1 MAKSLFRYL
10 ASLLLVLGLS
20 SAANA
25 QTPAVNPD
33 LTASCGSLHVG
44 VVIDVSG
51 SIAQADYD
59 DMITSLENYLRS
71 LADNGNRASIATFS
85 TTATVREAYFD
96 ITTANIDTII
106 PGLRALSTGGN
117 TNYEAGFRA
126 LLHSLDGDLNTVFG
140 TGATPGTATALN
152 LATAQYP
159 DLLLFF
165 TDGWPNTVNASD
177 TITDNNA
184 STSSA
189 GNQTAADRAIN
200 EVNAFKAQ
208 GTHVFS
214 LTYDHGDV
222 GLLNSLLLGEY
233 GLLSILGTLL
243 FGASTPDYAQYIIT
257 EITGPSPQEWN
268 GSASTFPTADYT
280 LVNGFANV
288 FDGLADFC
296 LRDLSLSKTVDNGAP
311 DQNSNVTFTLTVD
324 NASTEQATG
333 VAVTDLLPA
342 GLTYVSDTGGGAYV
356 PGTGVWTIGT
366 IAGGGSASLT
376 ITATVTSPTTVTN
389 VAEITAADQN
399 DPDST
404 VNNGD
409 PTEDDYASVDVKPT
423 AVNPDLVGIC
433 ENLDIG
439 VVLDTSGSIAPADYA
454 LMIASLEQFMLQY
467 SGRNNFI
474 TISTFDDSANL
485 EYAYT
490 ELTTANSAAIAANLA
505 LIATFGGT
513 NYEAGLR
520 TVLHSVDGAAGTT
533 FGLGAGE
540 NLGAPR
546 YPDLLLFFTDGVP
559 NVQQA
564 VDDFTDN
571 GTATVASAT
580 EADAAAAAADEAN
593 EFKTNGSHFFAIVY
607 NTGGSTNEQFVVT
620 ELTGPGATA
629 WDGSPSTFQSADYYV
644 VNSFAN
650 IFTDIGAVCESDLA
664 LTKTVDNATPN
675 NGTNVVFTVTVTNQ
689 SLAGEATSVVVQ
701 DYLPAG
707 LTYVSDDGG
716 AATAE
721 SSGTITWTVGTLAV
735 GASATLNITATVGG
749 VGSYTNRAEV
759 FSMDQND
766 TDSTPGNMGVLP
778 VEDDEGAA
786 TVVSAAVT
794 IDLSI
799 SKTADNTSPAPGDIV
814 TYTVTVTNT
823 STTTDATNVVVT
835 DILPAQVIYQSD
847 TPPAGT
853 TSNNVLGTLTWNIP
867 TLTANS
873 SLVWTIVVQVD
884 PSLIP

>member
-10 ASLLLVLGLS
+10 ASLLIVLGLS

-25 QTPAVNPD
+25 QTPATNPD

-44 VVIDVSG
+44 VVIDMSG
-51 SIAQADYD
+51 SIPQADYD
-59 DMITSLENYLRS
+59 DMITSLENFLRS
-71 LADNGNRASIATFS
+71 IADNGNRASIATFS
-85 TTATVREAYFD
+85 TTAQVQDAYFD
-96 ITTANIDTII
+96 VTTANIDTII
-106 PGLRALSTGGN
+106 PALRALSTGGN

-126 LLHSLDGDLNTVFG
+126 LLHSLDGDLATTFG
-140 TGATPGTATALN
+140 TDAQTN

-165 TDGWPNTVNASD
+165 TDGWPNTINAND
-177 TITDNNA
+177 AITDNDA

-243 FGASTPDYAQYIIT
+243 FGAQTPDYAQYIIT

-268 GSASTFPTADYT
+268 GSASTFATADYAF
-280 LVNGFANV
+280 VNDFATV
-288 FDGLADFC
+288 FDGVADFC

-311 DQNSNVTFTLTVD
+311 DQGQDVTFTLTVD
-324 NASTEQATG
+324 NASAEPATG
-333 VAVTDLLPA
+333 VEVTDLLPA
-342 GLTYVSDTGGGAYV
+342 GLSYVSDNGAGAYV

-376 ITATVTSPTTVTN
+376 ITATVTAATTVTN

-409 PTEDDYASVDVKPT
+409 PTEDDYAAVDVKPT
-423 AVNPDLVGIC
+423 APNPDLVGIC

-439 VVLDTSGSIAPADYA
+439 VVLDTSGSITPTNYSA
-454 LMIASLEQFMLQY
+454 MIASLEQFMQQY

-474 TISTFDDSANL
+474 TISTFADTGEL
-485 EYAYT
+485 QYVYT
-490 ELTTANSAAIAANLA
+490 ELTTVNSAAIAANLA
-505 LIATFGGT
+505 LITPFGGT

-520 TVLHSVDGAAGTT
+520 AVLHSVDGVSGTT
-533 FGLGAGE
+533 YGLGAGE

-571 GTATVASAT
+571 GTATVVSPT
-580 EADAAAAAADEAN
+580 SADAAAAAADEAN
-593 EFKTNGSHFFAIVY
+593 EFKNNASHFFALIY
-607 NTGGSTNEQFVVT
+607 NSGGSTNEEFVVT
-620 ELTGPGATA
+620 ELTGPGATE

-644 VNSFAN
+644 VDSFADV
-650 IFTDIGAVCESDLA
+650 FADIGAVCETDLA
-664 LTKTVDNATPN
+664 LTKTVDDATPN
-675 NGTNVVFTVTVTNQ
+675 NGSNVVFTVTVTNE
-689 SLAGEATSVVVQ
+689 SLAGDATSVVVQ
-701 DYLPAG
+701 DYLPPE

-716 AATAE
+716 AATVE

-749 VGSYTNRAEV
+749 VGTYTNNAEV

-766 TDSTPGNMGVLP
+766 TDSTPGNMGALP
-778 VEDDEGAA
+778 VEDDEDSA

-794 IDLSI
+794 VDVAIA
-799 SKTADNTSPAPGDIV
+799 KTADKTTAAPGETV
-814 TYTVTVTNT
+814 TYTVTVTNND
-823 STTTDATNVVVT
+823 TTTDATNVEVT
-835 DILPAQVIYQSD
+835 DVLPANVIYQSD

-853 TSNNVLGTLTWNIP
+853 TSSNVAGTLTWNIP
-867 TLTANS
+867 TLAANS
-873 SLVWTIVVQVD
+873 SLSWTIVVQVD
-884 PSLIP
+884 PLLSP